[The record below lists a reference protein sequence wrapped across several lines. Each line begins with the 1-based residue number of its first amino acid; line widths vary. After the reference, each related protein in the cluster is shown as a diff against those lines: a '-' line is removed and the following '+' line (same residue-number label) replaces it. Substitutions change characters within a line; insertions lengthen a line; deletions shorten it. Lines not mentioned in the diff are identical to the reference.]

1 MCVGVQAAST
11 ITTSGAVKAKPCK
24 PRRLPLP
31 TIFEEDS
38 EHCLSILPQ
47 LPKDMQE
54 LLADPLKLVD
64 CATDAQTVAEN
75 LKSAGKRDRSLMLA
89 WLGNSLRAMAF
100 SEGASVVVL
109 AAIEVAVG
117 HDRNRFVEI
126 FRGHVLEL
134 SASQYGHEVLM
145 KLIETLPP
153 YLLGFVS
160 DEMSG
165 RAVALAQHKYGC
177 RVLGSMISYSSPS
190 MTCELAAEVTEEAS
204 RLACD
209 WQGKDVLQQLLE
221 YGTSEC
227 KSAIVQKLMPQ
238 LPAFSVDRSAAHV
251 VKQAFQFADQSEK
264 EMMAHALLQASKS
277 ISTLDI
283 ACSRGGSSI
292 LQEIDFLG
300 LYRTEFHLRL
310 IDALPRLA
318 KCRFGRRIAV
328 CFGLQ

>member
-11 ITTSGAVKAKPCK
+11 ITTSGAVKAEPYK

-31 TIFEEDS
+31 TIYEEDS
-38 EHCLSILPQ
+38 EHSLSILPQ
-47 LPKDMQE
+47 LPKDIQE

-64 CATDAQTVAEN
+64 CATDAQTVAKN

-89 WLGNSLRAMAF
+89 WLGNSLQAMAF
-100 SEGASVVVL
+100 SEGASVVAL
-109 AAIEVAVG
+109 AAIDVAVG

-134 SASQYGHEVLM
+134 STSQYGHEVLV

-153 YLLGFVS
+153 YLLGFVI

-165 RAVALAQHKYGC
+165 RAVAIALHKYGC
-177 RVLGSMISYSSPS
+177 HVLGSLITYSSLS
-190 MTCELAAEVTEEAS
+190 MTSELAAEIAEGAS

-221 YGTSEC
+221 YGISEYR
-227 KSAIVQKLMPQ
+227 SAIIQKLIPR
-238 LPAFSVDRSAAHV
+238 LPALSVHRSAAHV
-251 VKQAFQFADQSEK
+251 VKQAFQFADQPER
-264 EMMAHALLQASKS
+264 EMMAHALLQTSNL
-277 ISTLDI
+277 ISTADI

-292 LQEIDFLG
+292 LKEIDLLG
-300 LYRTEFHLRL
+300 LCRTEFHLRL

>member
-1 MCVGVQAAST
+1 MCVGARAASS
-11 ITTSGAVKAKPCK
+11 ITPTGAVKTKPYK
-24 PRRLPLP
+24 PRRVPLP
-31 TIFEEDS
+31 TIFEEVS
-38 EHCLSILPQ
+38 ENCLSSLPQ

-54 LLADPLKLVD
+54 LLVDPLRLVD
-64 CATDAQTVAEN
+64 CATDAQKVVHN

-89 WLGNSLRAMAF
+89 WLGNSLRLMAF

-109 AAIEVAVG
+109 AAIDVAVG
-117 HDRNRFVEI
+117 HDRNRFVDI

-134 SASQYGHEVLM
+134 STSQYGHEVLM

-153 YLLGFVS
+153 YLLGFVI

-165 RAVALAQHKYGC
+165 WAVALAQHKYGC
-177 RVLGSMISYSSPS
+177 HVLGSIVTHSSLS
-190 MTCELAAEVTEEAS
+190 MTSELAAEIAEEAS

-221 YGTSEC
+221 YGSSEYR
-227 KSAIVQKLMPQ
+227 SAIIQKLMPQ
-238 LPAFSVDRSAAHV
+238 LPKLSVDRSAAHV

-264 EMMAHALLQASKS
+264 QMLAHALLQASKS
-277 ISTLDI
+277 ISTVDI

-292 LQEIDFLG
+292 LQEINFLG
-300 LYRTEFHLRL
+300 LCRTEFHLRL